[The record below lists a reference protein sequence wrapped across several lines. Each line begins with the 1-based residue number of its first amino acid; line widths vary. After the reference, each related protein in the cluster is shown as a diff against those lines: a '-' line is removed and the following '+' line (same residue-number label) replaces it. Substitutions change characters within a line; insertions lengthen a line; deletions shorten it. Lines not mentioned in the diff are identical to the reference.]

1 MQTMYLE
8 KAKPDKQIGHAFE
21 NSIPMILWL
30 GEEELKTRQAK
41 LKILYKHEEV
51 KVGLDGLAQNVL
63 PYVLQFRTDFEE
75 GKVQLEDPKKA
86 KPVE

>member
-1 MQTMYLE
+1 
-8 KAKPDKQIGHAFE
+8 
-21 NSIPMILWL
+21 MILWL

-75 GKVQLEDPKKA
+75 GKVQL
-86 KPVE
+86 